1 MCNTLI
7 LQRKLKNIKHGVY
20 YVFLNLSNYDKL
32 KKTDKSRT
40 KPTK

>member
-20 YVFLNLSNYDKL
+20 YVFFIVVLMYIVFLL
-32 KKTDKSRT
+32 LQ
-40 KPTK
+40 